1 MHKPVFRKKPL
12 LIAMAAAWVTFT
24 PAAQA
29 VIPDEIST
37 AQGQSIYSGIF
48 DTVTVTPSGSV
59 VSSSGTALSFQSVT
73 METFNNNGIIH
84 SAGSSTND
92 AGMNIDTAST
102 VNTFNN
108 AGLLGGNTGVSSS
121 TYGLYNRGT
130 IGTLE
135 NSSGGI
141 IEGFAA
147 INNNRTITSLVNQ
160 GTIRGVNTGIL
171 NWGTIT
177 NFTNNGLIDASY
189 AIISPGTLTNGI
201 TNNGTIRGSD
211 ASVYN
216 SGTMPVINNNGTL
229 AGNIWNNTANVLTI
243 NGGNSYDSLI
253 TGYNEGGTVYSSAA
267 DVHFGTG
274 KLTVDDDFRMGSYT
288 VVNEGASLLL
298 NRTVT
303 ITGNYIQQAQG
314 ELAIGVA
321 DGAIAN
327 GTTLDSGYGRLVVT
341 GDATFAPS
349 SSVSLL
355 STGHS
360 YGFASGQRFLVVQAS
375 GAGTQYNASDLTYHV
390 ADYNGTVT
398 GKTVTVDGT
407 NSLVVYLDSQ
417 MPVTPTTPTTPGGT
431 PATPTT
437 PATPD
442 TPVVT
447 TPSNGFATTP
457 NAIASLRGLGGYSG
471 FSDGLLNLFNAS
483 KAIGSSEEANKAGE
497 QLSPVQNSAASSTAA
512 AASSGAL
519 AVVNNHMNST
529 RLVRNDSEQSGIST
543 GDDAQDWAV
552 WGQPFYGSA
561 RQGMIDNVSGYT
573 AHYGGVVLGVD
584 RQIADSWRMG
594 GAFSYAHS
602 SVKGRDNLTGSHTDV
617 DAWSGIAYASWSGN
631 PLYVNLTASVST
643 QKYDSQ
649 RQIGFDG
656 FAGQADGSFNGQQ
669 VMAKAEAGY
678 PIYFA
683 QGTTLTPLAAIG
695 YSYLH
700 QDDYQEHSDQGAALN
715 VDSSHTQS
723 VRSSLGAKLE
733 QSWST
738 GMGDVVPFV
747 QAMWTHE
754 YDRSRT
760 ATSANYAADVLGETR
775 FTSLGATP
783 VADTADIGAGVAL
796 VQDNDLSISARYD
809 LSTAQ
814 HFNAQTVS
822 LRLRKTF

>member
-1 MHKPVFRKKPL
+1 MHKPLFRKKPL
-12 LIAMAAAWVTFT
+12 LIAMATAWVTFT
-24 PAAQA
+24 PATQA
-29 VIPDEIST
+29 SLGNEIST
-37 AQGQSIYSGIF
+37 AEGQTSFSGTA
-48 DTVTVTPSGSV
+48 DTLTLTPSGSFI
-59 VSSSGTALSFQSVT
+59 SSSGTALSFQSVI
-73 METFNNNGIIH
+73 MGTFNNNGTIQ
-84 SAGSSTND
+84 SASSSFND

-108 AGLLGGNTGVSSS
+108 AGLLGGNTSGSN

-135 NSSGGI
+135 NSADGT
-141 IEGFAA
+141 IEGFTA
-147 INNNRTITSLVNQ
+147 INNNRTITSLANQ
-160 GTIRGVNTGIL
+160 GTIRGTNTGIL
-171 NWGTIT
+171 NFGTIT
-177 NFTNNGLIDASY
+177 NFTNNGLIEASY
-189 AIISPGTLTNGI
+189 AILNPGVLTNGI
-201 TNNGTIRGSD
+201 TNNGIIRGSD

-216 SGTMPVINNNGTL
+216 FGTLSVINNNGTL
-229 AGNIWNNTANVLTI
+229 EGNIWNDSANVLTI
-243 NGGNSYDSLI
+243 NGGSSYDSLI
-253 TGYNEGGTVYSSAA
+253 TGYNGGGTVLSSAA

-274 KLTVDDDFRMGSYT
+274 KLTVDDDFRMGSHT

-298 NRTVT
+298 KRTVT
-303 ITGNYIQQAQG
+303 IAGNYIQQAQG

-321 DGAIAN
+321 DGAIAS
-327 GTTLDSGYGRLVVT
+327 GTTLDSGYGRLVVS
-341 GDATFAPS
+341 GDAIFAPS

-360 YGFASGQRFLVVQAS
+360 YGFASGQRYLVVQAS
-375 GAGTQYNASDLTYHV
+375 GTGTQYNASDLTYHV
-390 ADYNGTVT
+390 ANYNGTVT
-398 GKTVTVDGT
+398 GKAVTVDGK

-417 MPVTPTTPTTPGGT
+417 PPVTPTTPTTPVT
-431 PATPTT
+431 PVATT
-437 PATPD
+437 P
-442 TPVVT
+442 V
-447 TPSNGFATTP
+447 NNFATTP
-457 NAIASLRGLGGYSG
+457 NAIASLSGLSSYSG
-471 FSDGLLNLFNAS
+471 FSDGLLSLFNAS
-483 KAIGSSEEANKAGE
+483 KALGSSEEANKAGE
-497 QLSPVQNSAASSTAA
+497 QLSPVQNSAASNTAA

-519 AVVNNHMNST
+519 DVVNNHMNNT
-529 RLVRNDSEQSGIST
+529 RLVRNDSVQSGIST
-543 GDDAQDWAV
+543 GDDAQEWAV

-573 AHYGGVVLGVD
+573 AHYGGVVLGAD
-584 RQIADSWRMG
+584 RQIADSWRVG

-602 SVKGRDNLTGSHTDV
+602 AVNGRDNLTGSHTDV

-631 PLYVNLTASVST
+631 PLYVNLTTSVST
-643 QKYDSQ
+643 QQYDSQ

-656 FAGQADGSFNGQQ
+656 FAGQADGRFNGQQ
-669 VMAKAEAGY
+669 VMAKAEVGY
-678 PIYFA
+678 PIFFG
-683 QGTTLTPLAAIG
+683 QGTTLTPLAAMG

-700 QDDYQEHSDQGAALN
+700 QDDYKEHSEQGAALD

-733 QSWST
+733 HSWST
-738 GMGDVVPFV
+738 DIGDVVPFA

-760 ATSANYAADVLGETR
+760 ATSASYAADALGETR

-809 LSTAQ
+809 LSTAP